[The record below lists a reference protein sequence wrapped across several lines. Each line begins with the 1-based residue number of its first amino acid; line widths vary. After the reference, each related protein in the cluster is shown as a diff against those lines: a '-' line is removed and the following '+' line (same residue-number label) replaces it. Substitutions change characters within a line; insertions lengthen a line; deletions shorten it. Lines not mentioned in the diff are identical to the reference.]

1 MSGRAIVVT
10 SGKGGVGKTTATAN
24 IGLGL
29 ASHDRKVVMIDG
41 DIGLRNL
48 DLILGV
54 ENRVVYNIV
63 DVVSGRCQPR
73 QALVKDKRISNLFLI
88 PASQVDQKDAVSA
101 DQMRELS
108 AQLKEEF
115 DFVLIDCPAGIEQ
128 GFRNAVAAADEAII
142 VTTPDVSPVRD
153 ADRVIGLL
161 QSSLGDPQLIINRM
175 SMAMVR
181 RGDMLDQ
188 QDVLDIL
195 AIQLLGIVPED
206 EAVIIAGNNFCPL
219 VYITNQDDIS
229 VKDFFLPT
237 THAAPKVECTIPL
250 LSGFVVFLTLTGRQ
264 QIFSNGQAFFV

>member
-29 ASHDRKVVMIDG
+29 ASHDRKVVVIDG
-41 DIGLRNL
+41 DTGLRNL

-54 ENRVVYNIV
+54 ENRVVYNLV

-88 PASQVDQKDAVSA
+88 PASQVDQKEAISA

-175 SMAMVR
+175 SIDMVR
-181 RGDMLDQ
+181 RGDMLDR

-195 AIQLLGIVPED
+195 AIKLLGIVPED
-206 EAVIIAGNNFCPL
+206 QAVIIAGNKGSPVVLNGDSPSGKAYERIVRRMLGEEIPIPELNGRGGL
-219 VYITNQDDIS
+219 VRRLGKI
-229 VKDFFLPT
+229 FFG
-237 THAAPKVECTIPL
+237 
-250 LSGFVVFLTLTGRQ
+250 S
-264 QIFSNGQAFFV
+264 

>member
-1 MSGRAIVVT
+1 MGGRAIVVT

-29 ASHDRKVVMIDG
+29 ARHDRKVVMIDG

-73 QALVKDKRISNLFLI
+73 QALVKDKRFSNLFLI

-161 QSSLGDPQLIINRM
+161 PSSLGAPQLIINRM

-181 RGDMLDQ
+181 RGDMLDR

-206 EAVIIAGNNFCPL
+206 EAVIIAGNKGSPVVLNGGSPSGKAYERIVRRMLGEEIPIPELNGHGGL
-219 VYITNQDDIS
+219 VQRLGKI
-229 VKDFFLPT
+229 FFG
-237 THAAPKVECTIPL
+237 
-250 LSGFVVFLTLTGRQ
+250 S
-264 QIFSNGQAFFV
+264 

>member
-29 ASHDRKVVMIDG
+29 ASRERKVVMIDG

-54 ENRVVYNIV
+54 ENRVVYNLV
-63 DVVSGRCQPR
+63 DVVSGRCQLR
-73 QALVKDKRISNLFLI
+73 QALVKDKRIPNLFLI
-88 PASQVDQKDAVSA
+88 PASQIDQKEAVNT
-101 DQMRELS
+101 DQMRDLS

-128 GFRNAVAAADEAII
+128 GFRNAVAAADEAIV
-142 VTTPDVSPVRD
+142 VTTPDISPVRD

-175 SMAMVR
+175 SMDLVK

-195 AIQLLGIVPED
+195 AVRLLGIVPED
-206 EAVIIAGNNFCPL
+206 EAVVIAGNKGIPVVLNGGSPSGDAYGRIARRML
-219 VYITNQDDIS
+219 GEDI
-229 VKDFFLPT
+229 P
-237 THAAPKVECTIPL
+237 IPEL
-250 LSGFVVFLTLTGRQ
+250 NGHGGFVKRLGKIFFGR
-264 QIFSNGQAFFV
+264 

>member
-29 ASHDRKVVMIDG
+29 ASREQKVVMIDG

-54 ENRVVYNIV
+54 ENRVVYNLV

-73 QALVKDKRISNLFLI
+73 QALVKDKRIPTLFLI
-88 PASQVDQKDAVSA
+88 PASQIDQKDAVNT
-101 DQMRELS
+101 DQMRDLS

-128 GFRNAVAAADEAII
+128 GFRNAVAAADEAIV

-161 QSSLGDPQLIINRM
+161 QGSLGDPQLIINRM
-175 SMAMVR
+175 SMDMVK

-195 AIQLLGIVPED
+195 AVRLLGIVPED
-206 EAVIIAGNNFCPL
+206 EAVLIAGNKGTPVVLNGGSPSGDAYGRIARRIL
-219 VYITNQDDIS
+219 GEDV
-229 VKDFFLPT
+229 P
-237 THAAPKVECTIPL
+237 IPEL
-250 LSGFVVFLTLTGRQ
+250 NGHGGFVRRLGK
-264 QIFSNGQAFFV
+264 AFFGR

>member
-29 ASHDRKVVMIDG
+29 ASHERKVVMIDG

-54 ENRVVYNIV
+54 ENRVVYNLV

-73 QALVKDKRISNLFLI
+73 QALVKDKRLPNLFLI
-88 PASQVDQKDAVSA
+88 PASQIDQKDAVNT

-128 GFRNAVAAADEAII
+128 GFRNAVAAADEAIVI
-142 VTTPDVSPVRD
+142 TTPDVSPVRD

-161 QSSLGDPQLIINRM
+161 QGSLGDPQLIINRM
-175 SMAMVR
+175 SMDLVK

-195 AIQLLGIVPED
+195 AVRLLGIVPED
-206 EAVIIAGNNFCPL
+206 EAVLIAGNKGTPVVLNGGSPSGDAYGRIARRIL
-219 VYITNQDDIS
+219 GEDV
-229 VKDFFLPT
+229 P
-237 THAAPKVECTIPL
+237 IPEL
-250 LSGFVVFLTLTGRQ
+250 NGHGGFVKRLGKIFFGR
-264 QIFSNGQAFFV
+264 